1 MPAARRGWRRAI
13 SPHPLTP
20 PNMPPACSGQA
31 SGGCLA
37 GVKLPEIGERVA
49 LGWRD
54 RRQSQSWDEDGRSI
68 RGIVPMF
75 LVPLDKDTVVD
86 WPVAPPGVAGFF
98 LGVGAA
104 LW

>member
-1 MPAARRGWRRAI
+1 
-13 SPHPLTP
+13 
-20 PNMPPACSGQA
+20 
-31 SGGCLA
+31 
-37 GVKLPEIGERVA
+37 
-49 LGWRD
+49 
-54 RRQSQSWDEDGRSI
+54 
-68 RGIVPMF
+68 MF